1 MVSVIRL
8 SRVKNLDIA
17 AFYSSKSCKFI
28 KTTLFSCSKTRIVL
42 ESGATA
48 DVPFLIWSWLLHS
61 SPRAGAQWGQKGTNE
76 VANSGQRPCNPI
88 KPRVL
93 SERAGACHGGPLKW
107 AVVNLN
113 LWYGSDLLTPKFQ
126 FCTDFFFAWDTSQ
139 NIKTPPSFFWGSGL
153 TCFIT
158 INCLLEE
165 MQALLYLLLTY
176 STCQYSTLLS
186 SLWNLGFVLWMPCL
200 L

>member
-1 MVSVIRL
+1 MHCLGEWCYCRRSVPHMKL
-8 SRVKNLDIA
+8 VTAQLTKGWCTVGPEG
-17 AFYSSKSCKFI
+17 YKWSSKFWA
-28 KTTLFSCSKTRIVL
+28 KTLQPHKAACSVRK
-42 ESGATA
+42 
-48 DVPFLIWSWLLHS
+48 SWCMPWRTPEMSRCQPKPLVWLRSPNSQIPILH
-61 SPRAGAQWGQKGTNE
+61 W
-76 VANSGQRPCNPI
+76 
-88 KPRVL
+88 
-93 SERAGACHGGPLKW
+93 
-107 AVVNLN
+107 
-113 LWYGSDLLTPKFQ
+113 F
-126 FCTDFFFAWDTSQ
+126 FFFAWDTSQ